1 MKPYILAVDAGTTSS
16 RAIVFDVDTKKIGLG
31 QLEFK
36 QYFPSPSWVEHDPKE
51 IWYSQRAAIK
61 EALKAGKVKPQDI
74 SAIGITNQRETTLV
88 WDAITGEPLYNAI
101 VWQDRRT
108 ADFCNDLRNGDDASM
123 ITEKTGLIPDAYFS
137 ASKIRWILNHV
148 DGARER
154 ADRGELRFGTVDTW
168 IIWNLTDGDSHI
180 TDASNASRTMLY
192 DISNGCWDHELC
204 ALFEVPM
211 SLLPE
216 VVDSSGNLACTSE
229 KIFGAAVPITGI
241 AGDQQS
247 ALFGQLCFET
257 GEAKNTYGT
266 GCFAI
271 SNTGKQIVRSSNQ
284 LLSTVAWQLNGELTY
299 AIEGSVY
306 VAGALVQWLRDGLK
320 IIKNSHDIEA
330 LALEES
336 HSGGVTI
343 VPALTGLGA
352 PHWDGFAR
360 GSIMGITRGT
370 NDSHIA
376 YAALEAIALST
387 CDVLEA
393 MEKDLG
399 EALKSIKVDGGASA
413 NDTMMQLQS
422 NLLKCDVVRPAETES
437 TALGAALLAGLGIG
451 IWDGL
456 EQLKEL
462 INIDQTFTPQ
472 DHDFLLI
479 RKNWHQ
485 AIQASKGW
493 IALENNNER

>member
-31 QLEFK
+31 QFEFK
-36 QYFPSPSWVEHDPKE
+36 QHYPNPSWVEHNPME
-51 IWYSQRAAIK
+51 IWDSQLAAIK

-74 SAIGITNQRETTLV
+74 SAIGITNQRETTLI
-88 WDAITGEPLYNAI
+88 WDAVTGKPLYNAI

-108 ADFCNDLRNGDDASM
+108 ADFCNDIRNGEHASM
-123 ITEKTGLIPDAYFS
+123 IIEKTGLIPDAYFS
-137 ASKIRWILNHV
+137 ASKIRWILNNV

-168 IIWNLTDGDSHI
+168 IIWNLTGGNSHL

-192 DISNGCWDHELC
+192 DISNGCWDQDLC

-211 SLLPE
+211 SVLPK
-216 VVDSSGNLACTSE
+216 VVDSSGYLTVTSE
-229 KIFGAAVPITGI
+229 KVFGAEIPITGI

-266 GCFAI
+266 GCFAVA
-271 SNTGKQIVRSSNQ
+271 NTGKQIVRSSNQ

-306 VAGALVQWLRDGLK
+306 VAGALVQWLRDGLR
-320 IIKNSHDIEA
+320 IIKNSSEIES
-330 LALEES
+330 LALRES

-451 IWDGL
+451 IWDNL

-462 INIDQTFTPQ
+462 IDIDRTFNPQ
-472 DHDFLLI
+472 DHDFLLL
-479 RKNWHQ
+479 RKNWNQ

-493 IALENNNER
+493 IAIENND

>member
-31 QLEFK
+31 QFEFK
-36 QYFPSPSWVEHDPKE
+36 QHYPNPSWVEHNPME
-51 IWYSQRAAIK
+51 IWDSQLAAIK

-74 SAIGITNQRETTLV
+74 SAIGITNQRETTLI
-88 WDAITGEPLYNAI
+88 WDAVTGKPLYNAI

-108 ADFCNDLRNGDDASM
+108 ADFCNDIRNGEHASM
-123 ITEKTGLIPDAYFS
+123 IIEKTGLIPDAYFS
-137 ASKIRWILNHV
+137 ASKIRWILNNV
-148 DGARER
+148 DGAREH
-154 ADRGELRFGTVDTW
+154 ADRGELRFGTIDTW
-168 IIWNLTDGDSHI
+168 IIWNLTAGNSHL

-192 DISNGCWDHELC
+192 DISNGCWDQDLC

-211 SLLPE
+211 SVLPK
-216 VVDSSGNLACTSE
+216 VVDSSGYLAVTAE
-229 KIFGAAVPITGI
+229 KVFGAEIHITGI

-266 GCFAI
+266 GCFAVA
-271 SNTGKQIVRSSNQ
+271 NTGKQIVRSSNQ

-306 VAGALVQWLRDGLK
+306 VAGALVQWLRDGLR
-320 IIKNSHDIEA
+320 IIKNSSEIES
-330 LALEES
+330 LALRES

-451 IWDGL
+451 IWDNL

-462 INIDQTFTPQ
+462 IDIDRTFNPQ
-472 DHDFLLI
+472 DHDFLLL
-479 RKNWHQ
+479 RKNWNQ

-493 IALENNNER
+493 IATENND

>member
-51 IWYSQRAAIK
+51 IWDSQRAAIK

-271 SNTGKQIVRSSNQ
+271 ANTGKQIVRSSNQ

-330 LALEES
+330 LALQES

>member
-31 QLEFK
+31 QFEFK
-36 QYFPSPSWVEHDPKE
+36 QHYPNPSWVEHNPME
-51 IWYSQRAAIK
+51 IWDSQLAAIK

-74 SAIGITNQRETTLV
+74 SAIGITNQRETTLI
-88 WDAITGEPLYNAI
+88 WDAVTGKPLYNAI

-108 ADFCNDLRNGDDASM
+108 ADFCNDIRNGEHASM
-123 ITEKTGLIPDAYFS
+123 IIEKTGLIPDAYFS
-137 ASKIRWILNHV
+137 ASKIRWILNNV

-168 IIWNLTDGDSHI
+168 IIWNLTGGNSHL

-192 DISNGCWDHELC
+192 DISNGCWDQDLC
-204 ALFEVPM
+204 ALFEVPL
-211 SLLPE
+211 SVLPK
-216 VVDSSGNLACTSE
+216 VVDSSGYLTVTSE
-229 KIFGAAVPITGI
+229 KVFGAEIPITGI

-266 GCFAI
+266 GCFAVA
-271 SNTGKQIVRSSNQ
+271 NTGKQIVRSSNQ

-320 IIKNSHDIEA
+320 IIKNSSEIES
-330 LALEES
+330 LALRES

-451 IWDGL
+451 IWDNL

-462 INIDQTFTPQ
+462 IDIDRTFNLQ
-472 DHDFLLI
+472 DHDFLLL
-479 RKNWHQ
+479 RKNWNQ

-493 IALENNNER
+493 IATENND

>member
-31 QLEFK
+31 QFEFK
-36 QYFPSPSWVEHDPKE
+36 QHYPNPSWVEHNPME
-51 IWYSQRAAIK
+51 IWDSQLAAIK

-74 SAIGITNQRETTLV
+74 SAIGITNQRETTLI
-88 WDAITGEPLYNAI
+88 WDAVTGKPLYNAI

-108 ADFCNDLRNGDDASM
+108 ADFCNDIRNGEHASM
-123 ITEKTGLIPDAYFS
+123 IIEKTGLIPDAYFS
-137 ASKIRWILNHV
+137 ASKIRWILNNV

-168 IIWNLTDGDSHI
+168 IIWNLTAGNSHL

-192 DISNGCWDHELC
+192 DISNGCWDQDLC

-211 SLLPE
+211 SVLPK
-216 VVDSSGNLACTSE
+216 VVDSSGYLAVTAE
-229 KIFGAAVPITGI
+229 KVFGAEIPITGI

-266 GCFAI
+266 GCFAVA
-271 SNTGKQIVRSSNQ
+271 NTGKQIVRSSNQ

-306 VAGALVQWLRDGLK
+306 VAGALVQWLRDGLR
-320 IIKNSHDIEA
+320 IIKNSSEIES
-330 LALEES
+330 LALRES

-343 VPALTGLGA
+343 VPALKGLGA

-387 CDVLEA
+387 CDVLGA

-451 IWDGL
+451 IWDNL

-462 INIDQTFTPQ
+462 IDIDRTFNPQ
-472 DHDFLLI
+472 DHDFLLL
-479 RKNWHQ
+479 RKNWNQ

-493 IALENNNER
+493 IATENND

>member
-36 QYFPSPSWVEHDPKE
+36 QYFPYPSWVEHDPEE
-51 IWYSQRAAIK
+51 IWDSQRAAIK

-88 WDAITGEPLYNAI
+88 WDAITGAPLYNAI

-108 ADFCNDLRNGDDASM
+108 ADFCNDLRNGDQAST
-123 ITEKTGLIPDAYFS
+123 IIEKTGLIPDAYFS

-154 ADRGELRFGTVDTW
+154 ANRGELRFGTVDTW
-168 IIWNLTDGDSHI
+168 IIWNLTDGGSHI

-192 DISNGCWDHELC
+192 DISNGCWDQELC

-211 SLLPE
+211 SLLPK

-229 KIFGAAVPITGI
+229 KIFGAAVPIAGI

-247 ALFGQLCFET
+247 ALFGQLCFEA

-330 LALEES
+330 LALQES

-451 IWDGL
+451 IWDDL

-462 INIDQTFTPQ
+462 INVDRTFTPQ
-472 DHDFLLI
+472 NHDFLLI
-479 RKNWHQ
+479 RKNWNQ

>member
-31 QLEFK
+31 QFEFK
-36 QYFPSPSWVEHDPKE
+36 QHYPNPSWVEHNPME
-51 IWYSQRAAIK
+51 IWDSQLAAIK

-74 SAIGITNQRETTLV
+74 SAIGITNQRETTLI
-88 WDAITGEPLYNAI
+88 WDAVTGKPLYNAI

-108 ADFCNDLRNGDDASM
+108 ADFCNDIRNGEHASM
-123 ITEKTGLIPDAYFS
+123 IIEKTGLIPDAYFS
-137 ASKIRWILNHV
+137 ASKIRWILNNV

-168 IIWNLTDGDSHI
+168 IIWNLTGGNSHL

-192 DISNGCWDHELC
+192 DISNGCWDQDLC

-211 SLLPE
+211 SVLPK
-216 VVDSSGNLACTSE
+216 VVDSSGYLAVTAE
-229 KIFGAAVPITGI
+229 KVFGAEIPITGI

-266 GCFAI
+266 GCFAVA
-271 SNTGKQIVRSSNQ
+271 NTGKQIVRSSNQ

-320 IIKNSHDIEA
+320 IIKNSSEIES
-330 LALEES
+330 LALRES

-451 IWDGL
+451 IWDNL

-462 INIDQTFTPQ
+462 IDIDRTFNPQ
-472 DHDFLLI
+472 DHDFLLL
-479 RKNWHQ
+479 RKNWNQ

-493 IALENNNER
+493 IATENND

>member
-31 QLEFK
+31 QFEFK
-36 QYFPSPSWVEHDPKE
+36 QHYPNPSWVEHNPME
-51 IWYSQRAAIK
+51 IWDSQLAAIK

-74 SAIGITNQRETTLV
+74 SAIGITNQRETTLI
-88 WDAITGEPLYNAI
+88 WDAVTGKPLYNAI

-108 ADFCNDLRNGDDASM
+108 ADFCNDIRNGEHASM
-123 ITEKTGLIPDAYFS
+123 IIEKTGLIPDAYFS
-137 ASKIRWILNHV
+137 ASKIRWILNNV

-168 IIWNLTDGDSHI
+168 IIWNLTGGNSHL

-192 DISNGCWDHELC
+192 DISNGCWDQDLC

-211 SLLPE
+211 SVLPK
-216 VVDSSGNLACTSE
+216 VVDSSGYLTVTSE
-229 KIFGAAVPITGI
+229 KVFGAEIPITGI

-266 GCFAI
+266 GCFAVA
-271 SNTGKQIVRSSNQ
+271 NTGKQIVRSSNQ

-306 VAGALVQWLRDGLK
+306 VAGALVQWLRDGLR
-320 IIKNSHDIEA
+320 IIKNSSEIES
-330 LALEES
+330 LALRES

-422 NLLKCDVVRPAETES
+422 NLLKCEVVRPAETES

-451 IWDGL
+451 IWDNL

-462 INIDQTFTPQ
+462 IDIDRTFNPQ
-472 DHDFLLI
+472 DHDFLLL
-479 RKNWHQ
+479 RKNWNQ

-493 IALENNNER
+493 IAIENND

>member
-31 QLEFK
+31 QFEFK
-36 QYFPSPSWVEHDPKE
+36 QHYPNPSWVEHNPME
-51 IWYSQRAAIK
+51 IWDSQLAAIK

-74 SAIGITNQRETTLV
+74 SAIGITNQRETTLI
-88 WDAITGEPLYNAI
+88 WDAVTGKPLYNAI

-108 ADFCNDLRNGDDASM
+108 ADFCNDIRNGEHASM
-123 ITEKTGLIPDAYFS
+123 IIEKTGLIPDAYFS
-137 ASKIRWILNHV
+137 ASKIRWILNNV

-168 IIWNLTDGDSHI
+168 IIWNLTAGNSHL

-192 DISNGCWDHELC
+192 DISNGCWDQDLC

-211 SLLPE
+211 SVLPK
-216 VVDSSGNLACTSE
+216 VVDSSGYLAVTSE
-229 KIFGAAVPITGI
+229 KVFGAEIPITGI

-266 GCFAI
+266 GCFAVA
-271 SNTGKQIVRSSNQ
+271 NTGKQIVRSSNQ

-306 VAGALVQWLRDGLK
+306 VAGALVQWLRDGLR
-320 IIKNSHDIEA
+320 IIKNSSEIES
-330 LALEES
+330 LALRES

-451 IWDGL
+451 IWDNL

-462 INIDQTFTPQ
+462 IDIDRTFNPQ
-472 DHDFLLI
+472 DHDFLLL
-479 RKNWHQ
+479 RKNWNQ

-493 IALENNNER
+493 IATENND

>member
-31 QLEFK
+31 QFEFK
-36 QYFPSPSWVEHDPKE
+36 QHYPNPSWVEHNPME
-51 IWYSQRAAIK
+51 IWDSQLAAIK

-74 SAIGITNQRETTLV
+74 SAIGITNQRETTLI
-88 WDAITGEPLYNAI
+88 WDAVTGKPLYNAI

-108 ADFCNDLRNGDDASM
+108 ADFCNDIRNGEHASM
-123 ITEKTGLIPDAYFS
+123 IIEKTGLIPDAYFS
-137 ASKIRWILNHV
+137 ASKIRWILNNV

-168 IIWNLTDGDSHI
+168 IIWNLTGGNSHL

-192 DISNGCWDHELC
+192 DISNGCWDQDLC

-211 SLLPE
+211 SVLPK
-216 VVDSSGNLACTSE
+216 VVDSSGYLTVTSE
-229 KIFGAAVPITGI
+229 KVFGAEIPITGI

-266 GCFAI
+266 GCFAVA
-271 SNTGKQIVRSSNQ
+271 NTGKQIVRSSNQ

-320 IIKNSHDIEA
+320 IIKNSSEIES
-330 LALEES
+330 LALRES

-451 IWDGL
+451 IWDNL

-462 INIDQTFTPQ
+462 IDIDRIFNPQ
-472 DHDFLLI
+472 DHDFLLL
-479 RKNWHQ
+479 RKNWNQ

-493 IALENNNER
+493 IATENND

>member
-31 QLEFK
+31 QFEFK
-36 QYFPSPSWVEHDPKE
+36 QHYPNPSWVEHNPME
-51 IWYSQRAAIK
+51 IWDSQLAAIK

-74 SAIGITNQRETTLV
+74 SAIGITNQRETTLI
-88 WDAITGEPLYNAI
+88 WDAVTGKPLYNAI

-108 ADFCNDLRNGDDASM
+108 ADFCNDIRNGEHASM
-123 ITEKTGLIPDAYFS
+123 IIEKTGLIPDAYFS
-137 ASKIRWILNHV
+137 ASKIRWILNNV

-168 IIWNLTDGDSHI
+168 IIWNLTGGNSHL

-192 DISNGCWDHELC
+192 DISNGCWDQDLC
-204 ALFEVPM
+204 ALFEVPL
-211 SLLPE
+211 SVLPK
-216 VVDSSGNLACTSE
+216 VVDSSGYLTVTSE
-229 KIFGAAVPITGI
+229 KVFGAEIPITGI

-266 GCFAI
+266 GCFAVA
-271 SNTGKQIVRSSNQ
+271 NTGKQIVRSSNQ

-320 IIKNSHDIEA
+320 IIKNSSEIES
-330 LALEES
+330 LALRES

-451 IWDGL
+451 IWDNL

-462 INIDQTFTPQ
+462 IDIDRTFSLQ
-472 DHDFLLI
+472 DHDFLLL
-479 RKNWHQ
+479 RKNWNQ

-493 IALENNNER
+493 IATENND

>member
-31 QLEFK
+31 QFEFK
-36 QYFPSPSWVEHDPKE
+36 QHYPNPSWVEHNPME
-51 IWYSQRAAIK
+51 IWDSQLAAIK

-74 SAIGITNQRETTLV
+74 SAIGITNQRETTLI
-88 WDAITGEPLYNAI
+88 WDAVTGKPLYNAI

-108 ADFCNDLRNGDDASM
+108 ADFCNDIRNGEHASM
-123 ITEKTGLIPDAYFS
+123 IIEKTGLIPDAYFS
-137 ASKIRWILNHV
+137 ASKIRWILNNV

-168 IIWNLTDGDSHI
+168 IIWNLTGGNSHL

-192 DISNGCWDHELC
+192 DISNGCWDQDLC

-211 SLLPE
+211 SVLPK
-216 VVDSSGNLACTSE
+216 VVDSSGYLAVTSE
-229 KIFGAAVPITGI
+229 KVFGAEIPITGI

-266 GCFAI
+266 GCFAVA
-271 SNTGKQIVRSSNQ
+271 NTGKQIVRSSNQ

-306 VAGALVQWLRDGLK
+306 VAGALVQWLRDGLR
-320 IIKNSHDIEA
+320 IIKNSSEIES
-330 LALEES
+330 LALRES

-451 IWDGL
+451 IWDNL

-462 INIDQTFTPQ
+462 IDIDRTFNPQ
-472 DHDFLLI
+472 DHDFLLL
-479 RKNWHQ
+479 RKNWNQ

-493 IALENNNER
+493 IATENND

>member
-31 QLEFK
+31 QFEFK
-36 QYFPSPSWVEHDPKE
+36 QHYPNPSWVEHNPME
-51 IWYSQRAAIK
+51 IWDSQLAAIK

-74 SAIGITNQRETTLV
+74 SAIGITNQRETTLI
-88 WDAITGEPLYNAI
+88 WDAVTGKPLYNAI

-108 ADFCNDLRNGDDASM
+108 ADFCNDIRNGEHASM
-123 ITEKTGLIPDAYFS
+123 IIEKTGLIPDAYFS
-137 ASKIRWILNHV
+137 ASKIRWILNNV

-168 IIWNLTDGDSHI
+168 IIWNLTGGNSHL

-192 DISNGCWDHELC
+192 DISNGCWDQDLC
-204 ALFEVPM
+204 ALFEVPL
-211 SLLPE
+211 SVLPK
-216 VVDSSGNLACTSE
+216 VVDSSGYLTVTSE
-229 KIFGAAVPITGI
+229 KVFGAEIPITGI

-266 GCFAI
+266 GCFAVA
-271 SNTGKQIVRSSNQ
+271 NTGKQIVRSSNQ

-306 VAGALVQWLRDGLK
+306 VAGALVQWLRDGLR
-320 IIKNSHDIEA
+320 IIKNSSEIES
-330 LALEES
+330 LALRES

-451 IWDGL
+451 IWDNL

-462 INIDQTFTPQ
+462 IDIDRTFNPQ
-472 DHDFLLI
+472 DHDFLLL
-479 RKNWHQ
+479 RKNWNQ

-493 IALENNNER
+493 IAIENND

>member
-31 QLEFK
+31 QFEFK
-36 QYFPSPSWVEHDPKE
+36 QHYPNPSWVEHNPME
-51 IWYSQRAAIK
+51 IWNSQLAAIK
-61 EALKAGKVKPQDI
+61 ESLKAGKVKPQDI
-74 SAIGITNQRETTLV
+74 SAIGITNQRETTLI
-88 WDAITGEPLYNAI
+88 WDAVTGKPLYNAI

-108 ADFCNDLRNGDDASM
+108 ADFCNDIRNGEHASM
-123 ITEKTGLIPDAYFS
+123 IIEKTGLIPDAYFS
-137 ASKIRWILNHV
+137 ASKIRWILNNV

-168 IIWNLTDGDSHI
+168 IIWNLTGGNSHL

-192 DISNGCWDHELC
+192 DISNGCWDQDLC

-211 SLLPE
+211 SVLPK
-216 VVDSSGNLACTSE
+216 VVDSSGYLAVTAE
-229 KIFGAAVPITGI
+229 KVFGAEIPITGI

-266 GCFAI
+266 GCFAVA
-271 SNTGKQIVRSSNQ
+271 NTGKQIVRSSNQ

-306 VAGALVQWLRDGLK
+306 VAGALVQWLRDGLR
-320 IIKNSHDIEA
+320 IIKNSSEIES
-330 LALEES
+330 LALRES

-451 IWDGL
+451 IWDNL

-462 INIDQTFTPQ
+462 IDIDRTFNPQ
-472 DHDFLLI
+472 NHDFLLL
-479 RKNWHQ
+479 RKNWNQ

-493 IALENNNER
+493 IATENND

>member
-31 QLEFK
+31 QFEFK
-36 QYFPSPSWVEHDPKE
+36 QHYPNPSWVEHNPME
-51 IWYSQRAAIK
+51 IWDSQLAAIK

-74 SAIGITNQRETTLV
+74 SAIGITNQRETTLI
-88 WDAITGEPLYNAI
+88 WDAVTGKPLYNAI

-108 ADFCNDLRNGDDASM
+108 ADFCNDIRNGEHASM
-123 ITEKTGLIPDAYFS
+123 IIEKTGLIPDAYFS
-137 ASKIRWILNHV
+137 ASKIRWILNNV

-168 IIWNLTDGDSHI
+168 IIWNLTAGNSHL

-192 DISNGCWDHELC
+192 DISNGCWDQDLC

-211 SLLPE
+211 SVLPK
-216 VVDSSGNLACTSE
+216 VVDSSGYLAVTAE
-229 KIFGAAVPITGI
+229 KVFGAEIPITGI

-266 GCFAI
+266 GCFAVA
-271 SNTGKQIVRSSNQ
+271 NTGKQIVRSSNQ

-306 VAGALVQWLRDGLK
+306 VAGALVQWLRDGLR
-320 IIKNSHDIEA
+320 IIKNSSEIES
-330 LALEES
+330 LALRES

-451 IWDGL
+451 IWDNL

-462 INIDQTFTPQ
+462 IDIDRTFSPQ
-472 DHDFLLI
+472 DHDFLLL
-479 RKNWHQ
+479 RKNWNQ

-493 IALENNNER
+493 IATENND

>member
-1 MKPYILAVDAGTTSS
+1 M
-16 RAIVFDVDTKKIGLG
+16 
-31 QLEFK
+31 
-36 QYFPSPSWVEHDPKE
+36 E
-51 IWYSQRAAIK
+51 IWDSQLAAIK

-74 SAIGITNQRETTLV
+74 SAIGITNQRETTLI
-88 WDAITGEPLYNAI
+88 WDAVTGKPLYNAI

-108 ADFCNDLRNGDDASM
+108 ADFCNDIRNGEHASM
-123 ITEKTGLIPDAYFS
+123 IIEKTGLIPDAYFS
-137 ASKIRWILNHV
+137 ASKIRWILNNV

-168 IIWNLTDGDSHI
+168 IIWNLTGGNSHL

-192 DISNGCWDHELC
+192 DISNGCWDQDLC

-211 SLLPE
+211 SVLPK
-216 VVDSSGNLACTSE
+216 VVDSSGYLAVTAE
-229 KIFGAAVPITGI
+229 KVFGAEIPITGI

-266 GCFAI
+266 GCFAVA
-271 SNTGKQIVRSSNQ
+271 NTGKQIVRSSNQ

-306 VAGALVQWLRDGLK
+306 VAGALVQWLRDGLR
-320 IIKNSHDIEA
+320 IIKNSSEIES
-330 LALEES
+330 LALRES

-451 IWDGL
+451 IWDNL

-462 INIDQTFTPQ
+462 IDIDRTFNPQ
-472 DHDFLLI
+472 DHDFLLL
-479 RKNWHQ
+479 RKNWNQ

-493 IALENNNER
+493 IATENND

>member
-31 QLEFK
+31 QFEFK
-36 QYFPSPSWVEHDPKE
+36 QHYPNPSWVEHNPME
-51 IWYSQRAAIK
+51 IWDSQLAAIK

-74 SAIGITNQRETTLV
+74 SAIGITNQRETTLI
-88 WDAITGEPLYNAI
+88 WDAVTGKPLYNAI

-108 ADFCNDLRNGDDASM
+108 ADFCNDIRNGEHASM
-123 ITEKTGLIPDAYFS
+123 IIEKTGLIPDAYFS
-137 ASKIRWILNHV
+137 ASKIRWILNNV

-168 IIWNLTDGDSHI
+168 IIWNLTAGNSHL

-192 DISNGCWDHELC
+192 DISNGCWDQDLC
-204 ALFEVPM
+204 ALFEVPL
-211 SLLPE
+211 SVLPK
-216 VVDSSGNLACTSE
+216 VVDSSGYLTVTSE
-229 KIFGAAVPITGI
+229 KVFGAEIPITGI

-266 GCFAI
+266 GCFAVA
-271 SNTGKQIVRSSNQ
+271 NTGKQIVRSSNQ

-306 VAGALVQWLRDGLK
+306 VAGALVQWLRDGLR
-320 IIKNSHDIEA
+320 IIKNSSEIES
-330 LALEES
+330 LALRES

-451 IWDGL
+451 IWDNL

-462 INIDQTFTPQ
+462 IDIDRTFNPQ
-472 DHDFLLI
+472 DHDFLLL
-479 RKNWHQ
+479 RKNWNQ

-493 IALENNNER
+493 IATENND

>member
-31 QLEFK
+31 QFEFK
-36 QYFPSPSWVEHDPKE
+36 QHYPNPSWVEHNPME
-51 IWYSQRAAIK
+51 IWDSQLAAIK

-74 SAIGITNQRETTLV
+74 SAIGITNQRETTLI
-88 WDAITGEPLYNAI
+88 WDAVTGKPLYNAI

-108 ADFCNDLRNGDDASM
+108 ADFCNDIRNGEHASM
-123 ITEKTGLIPDAYFS
+123 IIEKTGLIPDAYFS
-137 ASKIRWILNHV
+137 ASKIRWILNNV

-168 IIWNLTDGDSHI
+168 IIWNLTGGNSHL

-192 DISNGCWDHELC
+192 DISNGCWDQDLC
-204 ALFEVPM
+204 ALFEVPL
-211 SLLPE
+211 SVLPK
-216 VVDSSGNLACTSE
+216 VVDSSGYLTVTSE
-229 KIFGAAVPITGI
+229 KVFGAEIPITGI

-266 GCFAI
+266 GCFAVA
-271 SNTGKQIVRSSNQ
+271 NTGKQIVRSSNQ

-306 VAGALVQWLRDGLK
+306 VAGALVQWLRDGLR
-320 IIKNSHDIEA
+320 IIKNSSEIES
-330 LALEES
+330 LALRES

-451 IWDGL
+451 IWDNL

-462 INIDQTFTPQ
+462 IDIDRTFNPQ
-472 DHDFLLI
+472 DHDFLLL
-479 RKNWHQ
+479 RKNWNQ

-493 IALENNNER
+493 IATENND

>member
-31 QLEFK
+31 QFEFK
-36 QYFPSPSWVEHDPKE
+36 QHYPNPSWVEHNPME
-51 IWYSQRAAIK
+51 IWDSQLAAIK

-74 SAIGITNQRETTLV
+74 SAIGITNQRETTLI
-88 WDAITGEPLYNAI
+88 WDAVTGKPLYNAI

-108 ADFCNDLRNGDDASM
+108 ADFCNDIRNGEHASM
-123 ITEKTGLIPDAYFS
+123 IIEKTGLIPDAYFS
-137 ASKIRWILNHV
+137 ASKIRWILNNV

-168 IIWNLTDGDSHI
+168 IIWNLTGGNSHL

-192 DISNGCWDHELC
+192 DISNGCWDQDLC

-211 SLLPE
+211 SVLPK
-216 VVDSSGNLACTSE
+216 VVDSSGYLAVTSE
-229 KIFGAAVPITGI
+229 KVFGAEIPITGI

-266 GCFAI
+266 GCFAVA
-271 SNTGKQIVRSSNQ
+271 NTGKQIVRSSNQ

-320 IIKNSHDIEA
+320 IIKNSSEIES
-330 LALEES
+330 LALRES

-451 IWDGL
+451 IWDNL

-462 INIDQTFTPQ
+462 IDIDRTFNPQ
-472 DHDFLLI
+472 DHDFLLL
-479 RKNWHQ
+479 RKNWNQ

-493 IALENNNER
+493 IATENND

>member
-31 QLEFK
+31 QFEFK
-36 QYFPSPSWVEHDPKE
+36 QHYPNPSWVEHNPME
-51 IWYSQRAAIK
+51 IWDSQLAAIK

-74 SAIGITNQRETTLV
+74 SAIGITNQRETTLI
-88 WDAITGEPLYNAI
+88 WDAVTGKPLYNAI

-108 ADFCNDLRNGDDASM
+108 ADFCNDIRNGEHASM
-123 ITEKTGLIPDAYFS
+123 IIEKTGLIPDAYFS
-137 ASKIRWILNHV
+137 ASKIRWILNNV

-168 IIWNLTDGDSHI
+168 IIWNLTGGNSHL

-192 DISNGCWDHELC
+192 DISNGCWDQDLC

-211 SLLPE
+211 SVLPK
-216 VVDSSGNLACTSE
+216 VVDSSGYLTVTSE
-229 KIFGAAVPITGI
+229 KVFGAEIPITGI

-266 GCFAI
+266 GCFAVA
-271 SNTGKQIVRSSNQ
+271 NTGKQIVRSSNQ

-306 VAGALVQWLRDGLK
+306 VAGALVQWLRDGLR
-320 IIKNSHDIEA
+320 IIKNSSEIES
-330 LALEES
+330 LALRES

-451 IWDGL
+451 IWDNL

-462 INIDQTFTPQ
+462 IDIDRTFNPQ
-472 DHDFLLI
+472 DHDFLLL
-479 RKNWHQ
+479 RKNWEQ

-493 IALENNNER
+493 IATENND

>member
-31 QLEFK
+31 QFEFK
-36 QYFPSPSWVEHDPKE
+36 QHYPNPSWVEHNPME
-51 IWYSQRAAIK
+51 IWDSQLAAIK

-74 SAIGITNQRETTLV
+74 SAIGITNQRETTLI
-88 WDAITGEPLYNAI
+88 WDAVTGKPLYNAI

-108 ADFCNDLRNGDDASM
+108 ADFCNDIRNGEHASM
-123 ITEKTGLIPDAYFS
+123 IIEKTGLIPDAYFS
-137 ASKIRWILNHV
+137 ASKIRWILNNV

-168 IIWNLTDGDSHI
+168 IIWNLTAGNSHL

-192 DISNGCWDHELC
+192 DISNGCWDQDLC

-211 SLLPE
+211 SVLPK
-216 VVDSSGNLACTSE
+216 VVDSSGYLAVTAE
-229 KIFGAAVPITGI
+229 KVFGAEIPITGI

-266 GCFAI
+266 GCFAVA
-271 SNTGKQIVRSSNQ
+271 NTGKQIVRSSNQ

-306 VAGALVQWLRDGLK
+306 VAGALVQWLRDGLR
-320 IIKNSHDIEA
+320 IIKNSSEIES
-330 LALEES
+330 LALRES

-387 CDVLEA
+387 CDVLGA

-451 IWDGL
+451 IWDNL

-462 INIDQTFTPQ
+462 IDIDRTFNPQ
-472 DHDFLLI
+472 DHDFLLL
-479 RKNWHQ
+479 RKNWNQ

-493 IALENNNER
+493 IATENND

>member
-16 RAIVFDVDTKKIGLG
+16 RAIVFDIDTKKIGLG
-31 QLEFK
+31 QFEFK
-36 QYFPSPSWVEHDPKE
+36 QHFPNPSWVEHDPIE
-51 IWYSQRAAIK
+51 IWDSQLAAIK

-74 SAIGITNQRETTLV
+74 SAIGITNQRETTLI
-88 WDAITGEPLYNAI
+88 WDAVTGKPLYNAI

-108 ADFCNDLRNGDDASM
+108 ADFCNDIRNGEHASM
-123 ITEKTGLIPDAYFS
+123 IIEKTGLIPDAYFS
-137 ASKIRWILNHV
+137 ASKIRWILNNV

-168 IIWNLTDGDSHI
+168 IIWNLTGGNSHL

-192 DISNGCWDHELC
+192 DISNGCWDQDLC

-211 SLLPE
+211 SVLPK
-216 VVDSSGNLACTSE
+216 VVDSSGYLAVTSE
-229 KIFGAAVPITGI
+229 KEFGAETPITGI

-247 ALFGQLCFET
+247 ALFGQLCFDT

-266 GCFAI
+266 GCFAVA
-271 SNTGKQIVRSSNQ
+271 NTGKQIVRSSNQ

-306 VAGALVQWLRDGLK
+306 VAGALVQWLRDGLR
-320 IIKNSHDIEA
+320 IIKNSSEIES
-330 LALEES
+330 LALRES

-451 IWDGL
+451 IWDSL
-456 EQLKEL
+456 EQLKKL
-462 INIDQTFTPQ
+462 IDVDRTFIPQ
-472 DHDFLLI
+472 NHDFLLL
-479 RKNWHQ
+479 RKNWNQ

-493 IALENNNER
+493 IAKENND

>member
-31 QLEFK
+31 QFEFK
-36 QYFPSPSWVEHDPKE
+36 QHYPNPSWVEHNPME
-51 IWYSQRAAIK
+51 IWDSQLAAIK

-74 SAIGITNQRETTLV
+74 SAIGITNQRETTLI
-88 WDAITGEPLYNAI
+88 WDAVTGKPLYNAI

-108 ADFCNDLRNGDDASM
+108 ADFCNDIRNGEHASM
-123 ITEKTGLIPDAYFS
+123 IIEKTGLIPDAYFS
-137 ASKIRWILNHV
+137 ASKIRWILNNV

-168 IIWNLTDGDSHI
+168 IIWNLTGGNSHL

-192 DISNGCWDHELC
+192 DISNGCWDQDLC
-204 ALFEVPM
+204 ALFEVPL
-211 SLLPE
+211 SVLPK
-216 VVDSSGNLACTSE
+216 VVDSSGYLTVTSE
-229 KIFGAAVPITGI
+229 KVFGAEIPITGI

-266 GCFAI
+266 GCFAVA
-271 SNTGKQIVRSSNQ
+271 NTGKQIVRSSNQ

-306 VAGALVQWLRDGLK
+306 VAGALVQWLRDGLR
-320 IIKNSHDIEA
+320 IIKNSSEIES
-330 LALEES
+330 LALRES

-451 IWDGL
+451 IWDNL

-462 INIDQTFTPQ
+462 IDIDRTFNPQ
-472 DHDFLLI
+472 EHDFLLL
-479 RKNWHQ
+479 RKNWNQ

-493 IALENNNER
+493 IATENND

>member
-31 QLEFK
+31 QFEFK
-36 QYFPSPSWVEHDPKE
+36 QHYPNPSWVEHNPME
-51 IWYSQRAAIK
+51 IWDSQLAAIK

-74 SAIGITNQRETTLV
+74 SAIGITNQRETTLI
-88 WDAITGEPLYNAI
+88 WDAVTGKPLYNAI

-108 ADFCNDLRNGDDASM
+108 ADFCNDIRNGEHASM
-123 ITEKTGLIPDAYFS
+123 IIEKTGLIPDAYFS
-137 ASKIRWILNHV
+137 ASKIRWILNNV

-168 IIWNLTDGDSHI
+168 IIWNLTGGNSHL

-192 DISNGCWDHELC
+192 DISNGCWDQDLC
-204 ALFEVPM
+204 ALFEVPL
-211 SLLPE
+211 SVLPK
-216 VVDSSGNLACTSE
+216 VVDSSGYLTVTSE
-229 KIFGAAVPITGI
+229 KVFGAEIPITGI

-266 GCFAI
+266 GCFAVA
-271 SNTGKQIVRSSNQ
+271 NTGKQIVRSSNQ

-306 VAGALVQWLRDGLK
+306 VAGALVQWLRDGLR
-320 IIKNSHDIEA
+320 IIKNSSEIES
-330 LALEES
+330 LALRES

-451 IWDGL
+451 IWDNL

-462 INIDQTFTPQ
+462 IDIDRIFNPQ
-472 DHDFLLI
+472 DHDFLLL
-479 RKNWHQ
+479 RKNWNQ

-493 IALENNNER
+493 IATENND

>member
-31 QLEFK
+31 QFEFK
-36 QYFPSPSWVEHDPKE
+36 QHYPNPSWVEHNPME
-51 IWYSQRAAIK
+51 IWDSQLAAIK

-74 SAIGITNQRETTLV
+74 SAIGITNQRETTLI
-88 WDAITGEPLYNAI
+88 WDAVTGKPLYNAI

-108 ADFCNDLRNGDDASM
+108 ADFCNDIRNGEHASM
-123 ITEKTGLIPDAYFS
+123 IIEKTGLIPDAYFS
-137 ASKIRWILNHV
+137 ASKIRWILNNV

-168 IIWNLTDGDSHI
+168 IIWNLTAGNSHL

-192 DISNGCWDHELC
+192 DISDGCWDQDLC

-211 SLLPE
+211 SVLPK
-216 VVDSSGNLACTSE
+216 VVDSSGYLAVTAE
-229 KIFGAAVPITGI
+229 KVFGAEIPITGI

-266 GCFAI
+266 GCFAVA
-271 SNTGKQIVRSSNQ
+271 NTGKQIVRSSNQ

-306 VAGALVQWLRDGLK
+306 VAGALVQWLRDGLR
-320 IIKNSHDIEA
+320 IIKNSSEIES
-330 LALEES
+330 LALRES

-387 CDVLEA
+387 CDVLGA

-451 IWDGL
+451 IWDNL

-462 INIDQTFTPQ
+462 IDIDRTFNPQ
-472 DHDFLLI
+472 DHDFLLL
-479 RKNWHQ
+479 RKNWNQ

-493 IALENNNER
+493 IATENND

>member
-31 QLEFK
+31 QFEFK
-36 QYFPSPSWVEHDPKE
+36 QHYPNPSWVEHNPME
-51 IWYSQRAAIK
+51 IWDSQLAAIK

-74 SAIGITNQRETTLV
+74 SAIGITNQRETTLI
-88 WDAITGEPLYNAI
+88 WDAVTGKPLYNAI

-108 ADFCNDLRNGDDASM
+108 ADFCNDIRNGEHASM
-123 ITEKTGLIPDAYFS
+123 IIEKTGLIPDAYFS
-137 ASKIRWILNHV
+137 ASKIRWILNNV

-168 IIWNLTDGDSHI
+168 IIWNLTGGNSHL

-192 DISNGCWDHELC
+192 DISNGCWDQDLC
-204 ALFEVPM
+204 ALFEVPL
-211 SLLPE
+211 SVLPK
-216 VVDSSGNLACTSE
+216 VVDSSGYLTVTSE
-229 KIFGAAVPITGI
+229 KVFGAEIPITGI

-247 ALFGQLCFET
+247 ALFGQLCFDT

-266 GCFAI
+266 GCFAVA
-271 SNTGKQIVRSSNQ
+271 NTGKQIVRSSNQ

-306 VAGALVQWLRDGLK
+306 VAGALVQWLRDGLR
-320 IIKNSHDIEA
+320 IIKNSSEIES
-330 LALEES
+330 LALRES

-451 IWDGL
+451 IWDNL

-462 INIDQTFTPQ
+462 IDIDRTFNPQ
-472 DHDFLLI
+472 DHDFLLL
-479 RKNWHQ
+479 RKNWNQ

-493 IALENNNER
+493 IATENND

>member
-1 MKPYILAVDAGTTSS
+1 
-16 RAIVFDVDTKKIGLG
+16 
-31 QLEFK
+31 
-36 QYFPSPSWVEHDPKE
+36 
-51 IWYSQRAAIK
+51 
-61 EALKAGKVKPQDI
+61 
-74 SAIGITNQRETTLV
+74 
-88 WDAITGEPLYNAI
+88 
-101 VWQDRRT
+101 
-108 ADFCNDLRNGDDASM
+108 M
-123 ITEKTGLIPDAYFS
+123 IIEKTGLIPDAYFS
-137 ASKIRWILNHV
+137 ASKIRWILNNV

-168 IIWNLTDGDSHI
+168 IIWNLTAGNSHL

-192 DISNGCWDHELC
+192 DISNGCWDQDLC

-211 SLLPE
+211 SVLPK
-216 VVDSSGNLACTSE
+216 VVDSSGYLAVTAE
-229 KIFGAAVPITGI
+229 KVFGAEIPITGI

-266 GCFAI
+266 GCFAVA
-271 SNTGKQIVRSSNQ
+271 NTGKQIVRSSNQ

-306 VAGALVQWLRDGLK
+306 VAGALVQWLRDGLR
-320 IIKNSHDIEA
+320 IIKNSSEIES
-330 LALEES
+330 LALRES

-387 CDVLEA
+387 CDVLGA

-451 IWDGL
+451 IWDNL

-462 INIDQTFTPQ
+462 IDIDRTFNPQ
-472 DHDFLLI
+472 DHDFLLL
-479 RKNWHQ
+479 RKNWNQ

-493 IALENNNER
+493 IATENND

>member
-31 QLEFK
+31 QFEFK
-36 QYFPSPSWVEHDPKE
+36 QHYPNPSWVEHNPME
-51 IWYSQRAAIK
+51 IWDSQLAAIK

-74 SAIGITNQRETTLV
+74 SAIGITNQRETTLI
-88 WDAITGEPLYNAI
+88 WDAVTGKPLYNAI

-108 ADFCNDLRNGDDASM
+108 ADFCNDIRNGEHASM
-123 ITEKTGLIPDAYFS
+123 IIEKTGLIPDAYFS
-137 ASKIRWILNHV
+137 ASKIRWILNNV

-168 IIWNLTDGDSHI
+168 IIWNLTAGNSHL

-192 DISNGCWDHELC
+192 DISNGCWDQDLC

-211 SLLPE
+211 SVLPK
-216 VVDSSGNLACTSE
+216 VVDSSGYLAVTSE
-229 KIFGAAVPITGI
+229 KVFGAEIPITGI

-266 GCFAI
+266 GCFAVA
-271 SNTGKQIVRSSNQ
+271 NTGKQIVRSSNQ

-306 VAGALVQWLRDGLK
+306 VAGALVQWLRDGLR
-320 IIKNSHDIEA
+320 IIKNSSEIES
-330 LALEES
+330 LALRES

-451 IWDGL
+451 IWDNL

-462 INIDQTFTPQ
+462 IDIDRTFNPQ
-472 DHDFLLI
+472 DNDFLLL
-479 RKNWHQ
+479 RKNWNQ

-493 IALENNNER
+493 IATENND

>member
-31 QLEFK
+31 QFEFK
-36 QYFPSPSWVEHDPKE
+36 QHYPNPSWVEHNPME
-51 IWYSQRAAIK
+51 IWDSQLAAIK

-74 SAIGITNQRETTLV
+74 SAIGITNQRETTLI
-88 WDAITGEPLYNAI
+88 WDAVTGKPLYNAI

-108 ADFCNDLRNGDDASM
+108 ADFCNDIRNGEHASM
-123 ITEKTGLIPDAYFS
+123 IIEKTGLIPDAYFS
-137 ASKIRWILNHV
+137 ASKIRWILNNV

-168 IIWNLTDGDSHI
+168 IIWNLTGGNSHL

-192 DISNGCWDHELC
+192 DISNGCWDQDLC

-211 SLLPE
+211 SVLPK
-216 VVDSSGNLACTSE
+216 VVDSSGYLTVTSE
-229 KIFGAAVPITGI
+229 KVFGAEIPITGI

-266 GCFAI
+266 GCFAVA
-271 SNTGKQIVRSSNQ
+271 NTGKQIVRSSNQ

-306 VAGALVQWLRDGLK
+306 VAGALVQWLRDGLR
-320 IIKNSHDIEA
+320 IIKNSSEIES
-330 LALEES
+330 LALRES

-451 IWDGL
+451 IWDNL

-462 INIDQTFTPQ
+462 IDIDRTFNPQ
-472 DHDFLLI
+472 DHDFLLL
-479 RKNWHQ
+479 RKNWNQ

-493 IALENNNER
+493 IATENND

>member
-31 QLEFK
+31 QFEFK
-36 QYFPSPSWVEHDPKE
+36 QHYPNPSWVEHNPME
-51 IWYSQRAAIK
+51 IWDSQLAAIK

-74 SAIGITNQRETTLV
+74 SAIGITNQRETTLI
-88 WDAITGEPLYNAI
+88 WDAVTGKPLYNAI

-108 ADFCNDLRNGDDASM
+108 ADFCNDIRNGEHASM
-123 ITEKTGLIPDAYFS
+123 IIEKTGLIPDAYFS
-137 ASKIRWILNHV
+137 ASKIRWILNNV

-168 IIWNLTDGDSHI
+168 IIWNLTGGNSHL

-192 DISNGCWDHELC
+192 DISNGCWDQDLC

-211 SLLPE
+211 SVLPK
-216 VVDSSGNLACTSE
+216 VVDSSGYLTVTSE
-229 KIFGAAVPITGI
+229 KVFGAEIPITGI

-266 GCFAI
+266 GCFAVA
-271 SNTGKQIVRSSNQ
+271 NTGKQIVRSSNQ

-320 IIKNSHDIEA
+320 IIKNSSEIES
-330 LALEES
+330 LALRES

-451 IWDGL
+451 IWDNL

-462 INIDQTFTPQ
+462 IDIDRTFNPQ
-472 DHDFLLI
+472 DHDFLLL
-479 RKNWHQ
+479 RKNWEQ

-493 IALENNNER
+493 IATENND

>member
-31 QLEFK
+31 QFEFK
-36 QYFPSPSWVEHDPKE
+36 QHYPNPSWVEHNPME
-51 IWYSQRAAIK
+51 IWDSQLAAIK

-74 SAIGITNQRETTLV
+74 SAIGITNQRETTLI
-88 WDAITGEPLYNAI
+88 WDAVTGKPLYNAI

-108 ADFCNDLRNGDDASM
+108 ADFCNDIRNGEHASM
-123 ITEKTGLIPDAYFS
+123 IIEKTGLIPDAYFS
-137 ASKIRWILNHV
+137 ASKIRWILNNV

-168 IIWNLTDGDSHI
+168 IIWNLTAGNSHL

-192 DISNGCWDHELC
+192 DISNGCWDQDLC

-211 SLLPE
+211 SVLPK
-216 VVDSSGNLACTSE
+216 VVDSSGYLAVTAE
-229 KIFGAAVPITGI
+229 KVFGAEIPITGI

-266 GCFAI
+266 GCFAVA
-271 SNTGKQIVRSSNQ
+271 NTGKQIVRSTNQ

-306 VAGALVQWLRDGLK
+306 VAGALVQWLRDGLR
-320 IIKNSHDIEA
+320 IIKNSSEIES
-330 LALEES
+330 LALRES

-451 IWDGL
+451 IWDNL

-462 INIDQTFTPQ
+462 IDIDRTFNPQ
-472 DHDFLLI
+472 DHDFLLL
-479 RKNWHQ
+479 RKNWNQ

-493 IALENNNER
+493 IATENND

>member
-31 QLEFK
+31 QFEFK
-36 QYFPSPSWVEHDPKE
+36 QHYPNPSWVEHNPME
-51 IWYSQRAAIK
+51 IWDSQLAAIK

-74 SAIGITNQRETTLV
+74 SAIGITNQRETTLI
-88 WDAITGEPLYNAI
+88 WDAVTGKPLYNAI

-108 ADFCNDLRNGDDASM
+108 ADFCNDIRNGEHASM
-123 ITEKTGLIPDAYFS
+123 IIEKTGLIPDAYFS
-137 ASKIRWILNHV
+137 ASKIRWILNNV

-168 IIWNLTDGDSHI
+168 IIWNLTGGNSHL

-192 DISNGCWDHELC
+192 DISNGCWDQDLC

-211 SLLPE
+211 SVLPK
-216 VVDSSGNLACTSE
+216 VVDSSGYLAVTAE
-229 KIFGAAVPITGI
+229 KVFGAEIPITGI

-266 GCFAI
+266 GCFAVA
-271 SNTGKQIVRSSNQ
+271 NTGKQIVRSSNQ

-306 VAGALVQWLRDGLK
+306 VAGALVQWLRDGLR
-320 IIKNSHDIEA
+320 IIKNSSEIES
-330 LALEES
+330 LALRES

-451 IWDGL
+451 IWDNL

-462 INIDQTFTPQ
+462 IDIDRIFNPQ
-472 DHDFLLI
+472 DHDFLLL
-479 RKNWHQ
+479 RKNWNQ

-493 IALENNNER
+493 IATENND

>member
-31 QLEFK
+31 QFEFK
-36 QYFPSPSWVEHDPKE
+36 QHYPNPSWVEHNPME
-51 IWYSQRAAIK
+51 IWDSQLAAIK

-74 SAIGITNQRETTLV
+74 SAIGITNQRETTLI
-88 WDAITGEPLYNAI
+88 WDAVTGKPLYNAI

-108 ADFCNDLRNGDDASM
+108 ADFCNDIRNGEHASM
-123 ITEKTGLIPDAYFS
+123 IIEKTGLIPDAYFS
-137 ASKIRWILNHV
+137 ASKIRWILNNV

-168 IIWNLTDGDSHI
+168 IIWNLTGGNSHL

-192 DISNGCWDHELC
+192 DISNGCWDQDLC

-211 SLLPE
+211 SVLPK
-216 VVDSSGNLACTSE
+216 VVDSSGYLTVTSE
-229 KIFGAAVPITGI
+229 KVFGAEIPITGI

-266 GCFAI
+266 GCFAVA
-271 SNTGKQIVRSSNQ
+271 NTGKQIVRSSNQ

-320 IIKNSHDIEA
+320 IIKNSSEIES
-330 LALEES
+330 LALRES

-451 IWDGL
+451 IWDNL

-462 INIDQTFTPQ
+462 IDIDRTFSPQ
-472 DHDFLLI
+472 DHDFLLL
-479 RKNWHQ
+479 RKNWEQ

-493 IALENNNER
+493 IATENND

>member
-31 QLEFK
+31 QFEFK
-36 QYFPSPSWVEHDPKE
+36 QHYPNPSWVEHNPME
-51 IWYSQRAAIK
+51 IWDSQLAAIK

-74 SAIGITNQRETTLV
+74 SAIGITNQRETTLI
-88 WDAITGEPLYNAI
+88 WDAVTGKPLYNAI

-108 ADFCNDLRNGDDASM
+108 ADFCNDIRNGEHASM
-123 ITEKTGLIPDAYFS
+123 IIEKTGLIPDAYFS
-137 ASKIRWILNHV
+137 ASKIRWILNNV

-168 IIWNLTDGDSHI
+168 IIWNLTGGNSHL

-192 DISNGCWDHELC
+192 DISNGCWDQDLC

-211 SLLPE
+211 SVLPK
-216 VVDSSGNLACTSE
+216 VVDSSGYLAVTAE
-229 KIFGAAVPITGI
+229 KVFGAEIPITGI

-266 GCFAI
+266 GCFAVA
-271 SNTGKQIVRSSNQ
+271 NTGKQIVRSSNQ

-306 VAGALVQWLRDGLK
+306 VAGALVQWLRDGLR
-320 IIKNSHDIEA
+320 IIKNSSEIES
-330 LALEES
+330 LALRES

-451 IWDGL
+451 IWDNL

-462 INIDQTFTPQ
+462 IDIDRTFNPQ
-472 DHDFLLI
+472 DHDFLLL
-479 RKNWHQ
+479 RKNWNQ

-493 IALENNNER
+493 IATENND

>member
-31 QLEFK
+31 QFEFK
-36 QYFPSPSWVEHDPKE
+36 QHYPNPSWVEHNPME
-51 IWYSQRAAIK
+51 IWDSQLAAIK

-74 SAIGITNQRETTLV
+74 SAIGITNQRETTLI
-88 WDAITGEPLYNAI
+88 WDAVTGKPLYNAI

-108 ADFCNDLRNGDDASM
+108 ADFCNDIRNGEHASM
-123 ITEKTGLIPDAYFS
+123 IIEKTGLIPDAYFS
-137 ASKIRWILNHV
+137 ASKIRWILNNV

-168 IIWNLTDGDSHI
+168 IIWNLTAGNSHL

-192 DISNGCWDHELC
+192 DISNGCWDQDLC

-211 SLLPE
+211 SVLPK
-216 VVDSSGNLACTSE
+216 VVDSSGYLAVTAE
-229 KIFGAAVPITGI
+229 KVFGAEIPITGI

-266 GCFAI
+266 GCFAVA
-271 SNTGKQIVRSSNQ
+271 NTGKQIVRSSNQ

-306 VAGALVQWLRDGLK
+306 VAGALVQWLRDGLR
-320 IIKNSHDIEA
+320 IIKNSSEIES
-330 LALEES
+330 LALRES

-451 IWDGL
+451 IWDNL

-462 INIDQTFTPQ
+462 IDIERTFNPQ
-472 DHDFLLI
+472 DHDFLLL
-479 RKNWHQ
+479 RKNWNQ

-493 IALENNNER
+493 IATENND

>member
-31 QLEFK
+31 QFEFK
-36 QYFPSPSWVEHDPKE
+36 QHYPNPSWVEHNPME
-51 IWYSQRAAIK
+51 IWDSQLAAIK

-74 SAIGITNQRETTLV
+74 SAIGITNQRETTLI
-88 WDAITGEPLYNAI
+88 WDAVTGKPLYNAI

-108 ADFCNDLRNGDDASM
+108 ADFCNDIRNGEHASM
-123 ITEKTGLIPDAYFS
+123 IIEKTGLIPDAYFS
-137 ASKIRWILNHV
+137 ASKIRWILNNV

-168 IIWNLTDGDSHI
+168 IIWNLTAGNSHL

-192 DISNGCWDHELC
+192 DISNGCWDQDLC

-211 SLLPE
+211 SVLPK
-216 VVDSSGNLACTSE
+216 VVDSSGYLTVTSE
-229 KIFGAAVPITGI
+229 KVFGAEIPITGI

-266 GCFAI
+266 GCFAVA
-271 SNTGKQIVRSSNQ
+271 NTGKQIVRSSNQ

-306 VAGALVQWLRDGLK
+306 VAGALVQWLRDGLR
-320 IIKNSHDIEA
+320 IIKNSSEIES
-330 LALEES
+330 LALRES

-451 IWDGL
+451 IWDNL

-462 INIDQTFTPQ
+462 IDIDRTFNPQ
-472 DHDFLLI
+472 DHDFLLL
-479 RKNWHQ
+479 RKNWNQ

-493 IALENNNER
+493 IATENND

>member
-31 QLEFK
+31 QFEFK
-36 QYFPSPSWVEHDPKE
+36 QHYPNPSWVEHNPME
-51 IWYSQRAAIK
+51 IWDSQLAAIK

-74 SAIGITNQRETTLV
+74 SAIGITNQRETTLI
-88 WDAITGEPLYNAI
+88 WDAVTGKPLYNAI

-108 ADFCNDLRNGDDASM
+108 ADFCNDIRNGEHASM
-123 ITEKTGLIPDAYFS
+123 IIEKTGLIPDAYFS
-137 ASKIRWILNHV
+137 ASKIRWILNNV

-168 IIWNLTDGDSHI
+168 IIWNLTGGNSHL

-192 DISNGCWDHELC
+192 DISNGCWDQDLC

-211 SLLPE
+211 SVLPK
-216 VVDSSGNLACTSE
+216 VVDSSGYLAVTAE
-229 KIFGAAVPITGI
+229 KVFGAEIPITGI

-266 GCFAI
+266 GCFAVA
-271 SNTGKQIVRSSNQ
+271 NTGKQIVRSSNQ

-306 VAGALVQWLRDGLK
+306 VAGALVQWLRDGLR
-320 IIKNSHDIEA
+320 IIKNSSEIES
-330 LALEES
+330 LALRES

-387 CDVLEA
+387 CDVLGA

-451 IWDGL
+451 IWDNL

-462 INIDQTFTPQ
+462 IDIDRTFNPQ
-472 DHDFLLI
+472 NHDFLLL
-479 RKNWHQ
+479 RKNWNQ

-493 IALENNNER
+493 IATENND

>member
-31 QLEFK
+31 QFEFK
-36 QYFPSPSWVEHDPKE
+36 QHYPNPSWVEHNPME
-51 IWYSQRAAIK
+51 IWDSQLAAIK

-74 SAIGITNQRETTLV
+74 SAIGITNQRETTLI
-88 WDAITGEPLYNAI
+88 WDAVTGKPLYNAI

-108 ADFCNDLRNGDDASM
+108 ADFCNDIRNGEHASM
-123 ITEKTGLIPDAYFS
+123 IIEKTGLIPDAYFS
-137 ASKIRWILNHV
+137 ASKIRWILNNV

-168 IIWNLTDGDSHI
+168 IIWNLTAGNSHL

-192 DISNGCWDHELC
+192 DISNGCWDQDLC

-211 SLLPE
+211 SVLPK
-216 VVDSSGNLACTSE
+216 VVDSSGYLTVTSE
-229 KIFGAAVPITGI
+229 KVFGAEIPITGI

-266 GCFAI
+266 GCFAVA
-271 SNTGKQIVRSSNQ
+271 NTGKQIVRSSNQ

-306 VAGALVQWLRDGLK
+306 VAGALVQWLRDGLR
-320 IIKNSHDIEA
+320 IIKNSSEIES
-330 LALEES
+330 LALRES

-387 CDVLEA
+387 CDVLGA

-451 IWDGL
+451 IWDNL

-462 INIDQTFTPQ
+462 IDIDRTFNPQ
-472 DHDFLLI
+472 DHDFLLL
-479 RKNWHQ
+479 RKNWNQ

-493 IALENNNER
+493 IATENND